1 MALSTD
7 AFKAMIR
14 DYDGLNLSDADYG
27 RGRPAL
33 DRVGI
38 KAHSAM
44 AGIHTSVGSEVPAKY
59 VPEADVH
66 QRG

>member
-7 AFKAMIR
+7 AFKAMSR
-14 DYDGLNLSDADYG
+14 DYHGLNLSDADYR

-33 DRVGI
+33 DRFRI

-44 AGIHTSVGSEVPAKY
+44 AGIHTSVGSKVPA
-59 VPEADVH
+59 E
-66 QRG
+66 